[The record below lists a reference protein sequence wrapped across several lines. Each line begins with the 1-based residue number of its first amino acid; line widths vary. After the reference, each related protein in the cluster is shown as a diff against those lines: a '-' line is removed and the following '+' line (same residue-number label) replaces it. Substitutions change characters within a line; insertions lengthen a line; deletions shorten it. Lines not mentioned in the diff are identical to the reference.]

1 MNCEDDLE
9 DTIRPRLDRHGADV
23 SRILALEGVRDPS
36 NKNRERQFDLARD
49 LPALESA
56 IRDAGD
62 CRLVVIDPVT
72 AYLGDRHDSHKTA
85 DVRALLAPLAAL
97 AAKHEVAVVAVS
109 HLNTGNGSARYRTTG
124 SLAFV
129 AAARAAWC
137 VTRDPENPTRRMFLP
152 IKNNLGNDATGL
164 AYSIVDGR
172 IRWEADPVTVSADD
186 ALASDNQS
194 ARRRR
199 GPDAESHDA
208 ASAWLSSTLA
218 GGPRPTKELFDE
230 WTNGHGGG
238 KRTLERA
245 KQSLA
250 AEAFRPATPGP
261 WWWRLPSNTA
271 KTVQDKQP
279 GDLGGL
285 A

>member
-23 SRILALEGVRDPS
+23 SRIIAMEGVREPL
-36 NKNRERQFDLARD
+36 NKNRERQFNLACD

-97 AAKHEVAVVAVS
+97 ASKHEVAVVAIS
-109 HLNTGNGSARYRTTG
+109 HLNKSNGAAIYRTTG

-164 AYSIVDGR
+164 AYSIIDGR
-172 IRWEADPVTVSADD
+172 IRWEADLVTVSADD
-186 ALASDNQS
+186 ALTPETERSPRNEL
-194 ARRRR
+194 
-199 GPDAESHDA
+199 AEA
-208 ASAWLSSTLA
+208 EAWLTAALTPGTPTPSKTILADARECGIAERRLREAARGLDVVIAKAGMKEGWTWTRPEDSGGSTLA
-218 GGPRPTKELFDE
+218 
-230 WTNGHGGG
+230 
-238 KRTLERA
+238 RA
-245 KQSLA
+245 
-250 AEAFRPATPGP
+250 
-261 WWWRLPSNTA
+261 
-271 KTVQDKQP
+271 
-279 GDLGGL
+279 
-285 A
+285 